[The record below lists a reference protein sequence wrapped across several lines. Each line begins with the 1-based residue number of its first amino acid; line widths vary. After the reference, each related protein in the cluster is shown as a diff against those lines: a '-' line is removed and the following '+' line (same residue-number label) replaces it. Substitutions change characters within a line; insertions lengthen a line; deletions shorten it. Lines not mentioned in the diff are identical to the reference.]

1 MDQKEFVK
9 QITSIKQHE
18 ACIHCIRDKQ
28 LPHRGGPAIE
38 EEVATLPE
46 ACILQ
51 YIIQVCTIASSNSTL
66 LWTSFLTL
74 FLPVYP
80 LDTLSWQLL

>member
-1 MDQKEFVK
+1 VK
-9 QITSIKQHE
+9 QITSIERRE
-18 ACIHCIRDKQ
+18 ARIHCIRDKQ
-28 LPHRGGPAIE
+28 LPHREGPAIE

-46 ACILQ
+46 ARISQ
-51 YIIQVCTIASSNSTL
+51 YSIQVRTIASSNSTL

-80 LDTLSWQLL
+80 LDTLSWRSL